1 MSQHFNPGNSQM
13 SKFAIPNV
21 DIPKLTDSEQ
31 QFQYLLSIVQD
42 LQQRVTSHDDVI
54 AELTTLRNEN
64 AKLKAEITNLR
75 AQLESTTSS
84 TTTKNDSDS
93 SSVFPPLVN
102 TTKQASAAPVSSYS
116 AVAARSASKPVTKK
130 RKLAAGR
137 TFMPIDPSAPRGFEY
152 LYLNRK
158 RKLSRAEVRRNLR
171 LLGFDLSRVLDICF
185 PGPKVIGLLVHVQYK
200 EEVISL
206 LSAAKVP
213 LVDGFDPL
221 DPVNLADPELQ
232 HLSLA
237 DKANECAE
245 LQFTRCSRALSRLGA
260 GRAHLVGPIGK
271 YFSSKGWIDEDSLSQ
286 ILSSLPSPLSASRG
300 RDPGAAFRGD
310 TVMSDAL
317 VSDSASAGSHSL

>member
-1 MSQHFNPGNSQM
+1 M

-21 DIPKLTDSEQ
+21 DIQKLTNSDQ
-31 QFQYLLSIVQD
+31 QFQYLLNIVQE
-42 LQQRVTSHDDVI
+42 LQQRRT
-54 AELTTLRNEN
+54 EN
-64 AKLKAEITNLR
+64 AKLKAEITNLH
-75 AQLESTTSS
+75 AQLNSTPSQII
-84 TTTKNDSDS
+84 TKNASDS
-93 SSVFPPLVN
+93 SSVFPPVV
-102 TTKQASAAPVSSYS
+102 TAAKQTSAAPIPSYS
-116 AVAARSASKPVTKK
+116 AVAARSVSKPVNKK

-137 TFMPIDPSAPRGFEY
+137 TFMPVDPSAPRGFEY

-158 RKLSRAEVRRNLR
+158 RKLTRAEVRRNLR
-171 LLGFDLSRVLDICF
+171 LLGLDLSRVLDICF

-206 LSAAKVP
+206 LSTAKVP

-260 GRAHLVGPIGK
+260 GRAHLVGPVGK